1 MTKEVR
7 HCHAELR
14 ANKENRHL
22 VGYAA
27 VFNSRSED
35 LGGFVEVIDPAA
47 FDGVIDKSDVFAVL
61 DHDLRRGCLARSK
74 RGAGTLSLS
83 VDEKGLRYEFDAPA
97 TPLGDE
103 VLEAV
108 RRGDIT
114 ASSFCFS
121 TEDDHWERQADGT
134 YLRTILR
141 VAELYDVSPVYT
153 PAYESTSVSARAL
166 LEKRKAADEKE
177 LTDYYNNLKYKQL

>member
-47 FDGVIDKSDVFAVL
+47 FDGVIAASDVFAVL
-61 DHDLRRGCLARSK
+61 DHDLSRGCLARSK
-74 RGAGTLSLS
+74 RGAGTLSLT
-83 VDEKGLRYEFDAPA
+83 VDDKGLRYEFDAPA

-121 TEDDHWERQADGT
+121 TADDHWERQADGT

-141 VAELYDVSPVYT
+141 VQELYDVSPVYR
-153 PAYESTSVSARAL
+153 PAYEATSVSARKMM
-166 LEKRKAADEKE
+166 EERKAADAKE
-177 LTDYYNNLKYKQL
+177 LTDYFNNLKIKQL